1 MIDKKWRFPASVQYS
16 SQLCQTREICFH
28 RIVQICISFI
38 GQIIQ
43 YFKELLA
50 CVIFYFALSSLT
62 AFLIIAPLIFF
73 KVRLSFTIRL
83 TINILIPSSGISGCN
98 KNTPRLIARSYV
110 ASRDTAAVIVSPRTL
125 SGDHLLHRCIY
136 LKLCL
141 CHSLLSPYFL
151 NLVANIHCVPPASF
165 CIKMIVPTCKTCK
178 ARNV

>member
-1 MIDKKWRFPASVQYS
+1 MIQKKALAAPRCGKCLFILSFFTNIVHPTIHFHIQRISRRYLSASLPCHGLYSSIMIDKKWRFPASVQYS

-83 TINILIPSSGISGCN
+83 S
-98 KNTPRLIARSYV
+98 RS
-110 ASRDTAAVIVSPRTL
+110 L
-125 SGDHLLHRCIY
+125 G
-136 LKLCL
+136 
-141 CHSLLSPYFL
+141 
-151 NLVANIHCVPPASF
+151 
-165 CIKMIVPTCKTCK
+165 
-178 ARNV
+178 

>member
-28 RIVQICISFI
+28 RIVQICISFIGQIIQYFKELLACVICISFI

-136 LKLCL
+136 LQREAD
-141 CHSLLSPYFL
+141 S
-151 NLVANIHCVPPASF
+151 
-165 CIKMIVPTCKTCK
+165 
-178 ARNV
+178 

>member
-125 SGDHLLHRCIY
+125 SGDHLLHRCI
-136 LKLCL
+136 CL
-141 CHSLLSPYFL
+141 QREADS
-151 NLVANIHCVPPASF
+151 
-165 CIKMIVPTCKTCK
+165 
-178 ARNV
+178 